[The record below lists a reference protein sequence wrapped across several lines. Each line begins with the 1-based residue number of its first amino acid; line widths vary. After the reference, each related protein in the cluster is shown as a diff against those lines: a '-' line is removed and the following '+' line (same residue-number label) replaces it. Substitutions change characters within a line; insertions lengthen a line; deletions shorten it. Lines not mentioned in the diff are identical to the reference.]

1 MLVILFLAGIVFV
14 YRVKIVIP
22 PFAFAA
28 IIAYIA
34 HPLVNVFEQKKMPRP
49 AAILIVYLIF
59 ATIIGI
65 LVSFLVPQLVAEI
78 DDILMILPKQTEKI
92 EEFGQDALKGLR
104 RIKIPESLNEG
115 VTLVIRRIELL
126 LENLATRVA
135 QLLLGLVSH
144 LFSLAIAPFLAFYVL
159 RDSEALRERFS
170 LYIPIGYQTE
180 VSQLIN
186 EFNKI
191 LNAFIRGQ
199 LFVSMIVGGLIAA
212 GLALVGIR
220 YALFIG
226 IFAGLFNIIPYF
238 GPIIGI
244 IPALALAVL
253 KSPMAILWVIVIF
266 IVVNQIEANV
276 IGPKI
281 IGERVG
287 LHPLAVIF
295 AILAGGELLGIVGML
310 LAVPFAA
317 MIRVLLM
324 HFLVLPRHRP

>member
-144 LFSLAIAPFLAFYVL
+144 LFSLAIAPFFAFYVL

-244 IPALALAVL
+244 IPGCYV
-253 KSPMAILWVIVIF
+253 SSI
-266 IVVNQIEANV
+266 
-276 IGPKI
+276 KI
-281 IGERVG
+281 TDGD
-287 LHPLAVIF
+287 PL
-295 AILAGGELLGIVGML
+295 
-310 LAVPFAA
+310 
-317 MIRVLLM
+317 
-324 HFLVLPRHRP
+324 